1 MKVNIKM
8 LYLGMLIPTVL
19 FAQVE
24 NRATMSY
31 TYYAPSS
38 NDNLNAV
45 EQSNIDF
52 QYFLKSKVIAKKIRW
67 DNNFAYRSL
76 AIDDAVTKN
85 LFDVAYTSSFVY
97 TKTAKN
103 FLIGSARINLRSQYN
118 TAVTSDA
125 LFPSLSFGYMRQSQT
140 NKAIRWAAGINYN
153 NDFGKNVILPFF
165 IFNYETQ
172 KMRFNATLPSSILL
186 LFRENKNWYY
196 GLNATL
202 NASIFEVEDNDYDRL
217 QILNANFFAFTQ
229 VKLYKKLWFEVKPG
243 ITLRRDFNF
252 LQSNFDPVNDA
263 SKNKLDPNF
272 VITSGLLYKIN

>member
-1 MKVNIKM
+1 MKM
-8 LYLGMLIPTVL
+8 LLVGILIPL
-19 FAQVE
+19 SFFAQVE
-24 NRATMSY
+24 NRATLSY

-38 NDNLNAV
+38 NNVLNSI

-52 QYFLKSKVIAKKIRW
+52 QYFLKSKVIAKKIKW
-67 DNNFAYRSL
+67 DNNFAYRSV
-76 AIDDAVTKN
+76 AVDDAINNN
-85 LFDVAYTSSFVY
+85 LYDLSYATSFAY
-97 TKTAKN
+97 TKTGKN
-103 FLIGSARINLRSQYN
+103 FMIGNARLNIRNQFS
-118 TAVTSDA
+118 TSLTSNA
-125 LFPSLSFGYMRQSQT
+125 IFPSFSAGYMRQSQT
-140 NKAIRWAAGINYN
+140 NKSIRWAAGLNYN

-186 LFRENKNWYY
+186 LFRENKKVFY

-202 NASIFEVEDNDYDRL
+202 NSSIFEVEDIAYDRL

-229 VKLYKKLWFEVKPG
+229 VKLYNKLWFEVKPG

-252 LQSNFDPVNDA
+252 LQSNFDPINVDA
-263 SKNKLDPNF
+263 NNKLDPNF